1 MERRLIESPDG
12 LAGKRIYFVGLQG
25 TIADVLVRI
34 QLANGVQST
43 VLVHPSNAWVDIPR
57 EQGALAVA
65 RTYTL
70 LGVEH
75 ILFGFDHL
83 LFVTALF
90 MLVANLR
97 SLFWTI
103 TAFTAAHSITLALV
117 TLDVIRVPVPPV
129 EAFIALSIV
138 FVAVE
143 VVRQR
148 MGQPSLASRKPWLVA
163 FTFGLLHGL
172 GFASALA
179 EIGLPRKMSRWRFSS
194 STSESRSGN
203 WRS

>member
-1 MERRLIESPDG
+1 
-12 LAGKRIYFVGLQG
+12 
-25 TIADVLVRI
+25 
-34 QLANGVQST
+34 
-43 VLVHPSNAWVDIPR
+43 
-57 EQGALAVA
+57 
-65 RTYTL
+65 
-70 LGVEH
+70 
-75 ILFGFDHL
+75 
-83 LFVTALF
+83 
-90 MLVANLR
+90 MLVGFNLR

-117 TLDVIRVPVPPV
+117 TFDVIHVPVPPV

-172 GFASALA
+172 GFAERPGGNRLA
-179 EIGLPRKMSRWRFSS
+179 
-194 STSESRSGN
+194 SE
-203 WRS
+203 